1 MDAGRAARIAKRSAT
16 LAVKY
21 GPQAKLAWD
30 NGGRKAADAA
40 AARVTLAR
48 HRRHAFTEADTLK
61 DGSVLRVAP
70 GGVAAYVV
78 LSGDDPVSVHPPAA
92 EGTPPL
98 AELVARA
105 DLDKRVTPE
114 QERTRRAARR
124 ERLRPRRPRR
134 PRRPA
139 PDSATRSGSDPQ
151 ALPPPDA

>member
-30 NGGRKAADAA
+30 NGGRRAADAA
-40 AARVTLAR
+40 AAKVTLSR
-48 HRRHAFTEADTLK
+48 HRRHAFAEADTLR

-78 LSGDDPVSVHPPAA
+78 LTGDDPVSVHPP
-92 EGTPPL
+92 GPPDGPAL
-98 AELVARA
+98 SELVAHV

-114 QERTRRAARR
+114 QDRARRAARR

-134 PRRPA
+134 P
-139 PDSATRSGSDPQ
+139 GSDPGSDPK
-151 ALPPPDA
+151 ALPPPEA

>member
-1 MDAGRAARIAKRSAT
+1 MDAARAARLAKRGAT

-48 HRRHAFTEADTLK
+48 HRRHAFAEADTLK

-78 LSGDDPVSVHPPAA
+78 FAGDEPVSVHPPAA
-92 EGTPPL
+92 PDGPAL
-98 AELVARA
+98 ADLVAHA
-105 DLDKRVTPE
+105 DLDKRVTPDE
-114 QERTRRAARR
+114 QRAARAARR
-124 ERLRPRRPRR
+124 ERLRPRRPG
-134 PRRPA
+134 
-139 PDSATRSGSDPQ
+139 SGARTDPK
-151 ALPPPDA
+151 ALPPPE